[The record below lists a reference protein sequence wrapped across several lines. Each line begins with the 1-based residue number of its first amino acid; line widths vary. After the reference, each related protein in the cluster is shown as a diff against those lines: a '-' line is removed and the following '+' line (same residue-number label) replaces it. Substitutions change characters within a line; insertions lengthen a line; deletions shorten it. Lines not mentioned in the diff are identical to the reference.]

1 MTEILTINTEQNII
15 KHDLIEPLTVY
26 TEGFESLNQRISEYT
41 GKLPDTKISKIID
54 QLKVTM
60 KKYNG
65 MGLAANQCNINLRLF
80 ILGSENFQ
88 FVCINPKI
96 LRCSDKMIR
105 DKEGCLSYPALFLS
119 KERPETIEVEF
130 LTEQG
135 ELKQVEFSGLTAR
148 IFCHELDHLD
158 GKLFT
163 DSIGKTSMLLARQ
176 KQQKLIKKFS
186 RIVKNKY

>member
-1 MTEILTINTEQNII
+1 MENLVIDTTSNII
-15 KHDLIEPLTVY
+15 KSIDIEPLSVY
-26 TEGFESLNQRISEYT
+26 SEGFESLSHIVPEYS
-41 GKLPDTKISKIID
+41 GKLPDPKISKIID

-80 ILGSENFQ
+80 IIGTENFQ

-96 LRCSDKMIR
+96 LRCSGKMVR

-148 IFCHELDHLD
+148 IFCHELDHLN

-163 DSIGKTSMLLARQ
+163 DDIGKTTMLFARQ